1 MSENLEA
8 KPFPI
13 LKIALSVPLDAEFDY
28 LPPPNVP
35 RNVLVPGKRFE
46 VPFGRQRKVGILLS
60 LEDTSLLPPDRLRP
74 AIRLLDDNP
83 LLSAHDLELLRWAS
97 RYYHHPLGEV
107 VFAGLSALLRS
118 GGASEEK
125 GERRLIGD
133 CSPETMD
140 ALDRSPKQ
148 KALLET
154 LQLHPDGLTAIEV
167 REQGHAASARAL
179 IGKGFAEWRNEA
191 PRAIVA
197 SPKLPTQQGPRLHE
211 AQAQAVTHL
220 SSALGRFSATL
231 LFGVTGSGKTEVYLR
246 MTQEALQKGLQTLI
260 LLPEINLTPQIE
272 ARFRDRLQT
281 DIRILH
287 SGLTER
293 QRLNAWTGFQRGECQ
308 VLLGTRSALFTPAP
322 KLGLIILD
330 EEHDGSFK
338 QQEGF
343 RFSAR
348 EAAIMRGHLEGIPV
362 VMGSATPSMETLH
375 NVAKGKFHRLDLPV
389 RAGNATPPQFHVI
402 DIRAERL
409 NEGLSARLT
418 TAIRTTLAQN
428 EQVLLFVNRRG
439 FAPIMT
445 CHACGWTAACRH
457 CDTRLVTHQSEGT
470 LRCHHCGFQQPIGSS
485 CPSCG
490 GKELLLMGLGTERIE
505 EALSR
510 IFPAARTLRIDR
522 DTTRKKGQLESFL
535 DAVHSGEADILIGTQ
550 MLAKGHHFPDVTL
563 VGILDVDAGLFSND
577 FRAGERTAQLIMQ
590 VAGRAGR
597 AERPGQV
604 LLQTR
609 HPTHPLLHALIHEG
623 YEAFSSMCLR
633 EREALLL
640 PPFSHQA
647 LIRADASRR
656 ESAQDF
662 LRHVASICNEKPSHV
677 MALGP
682 VPSPLE
688 RRGNRYRWQLLLQ
701 AEHRSHLHRVLSDI
715 EQSLRNHPKRWPVRW
730 SIDVDPIDLY

>member
-1 MSENLEA
+1 
-8 KPFPI
+8 
-13 LKIALSVPLDAEFDY
+13 
-28 LPPPNVP
+28 
-35 RNVLVPGKRFE
+35 
-46 VPFGRQRKVGILLS
+46 
-60 LEDTSLLPPDRLRP
+60 
-74 AIRLLDDNP
+74 
-83 LLSAHDLELLRWAS
+83 
-97 RYYHHPLGEV
+97 
-107 VFAGLSALLRS
+107 
-118 GGASEEK
+118 
-125 GERRLIGD
+125 
-133 CSPETMD
+133 
-140 ALDRSPKQ
+140 
-148 KALLET
+148 
-154 LQLHPDGLTAIEV
+154 
-167 REQGHAASARAL
+167 
-179 IGKGFAEWRNEA
+179 
-191 PRAIVA
+191 
-197 SPKLPTQQGPRLHE
+197 
-211 AQAQAVTHL
+211 
-220 SSALGRFSATL
+220 
-231 LFGVTGSGKTEVYLR
+231 
-246 MTQEALQKGLQTLI
+246 
-260 LLPEINLTPQIE
+260 
-272 ARFRDRLQT
+272 
-281 DIRILH
+281 
-287 SGLTER
+287 
-293 QRLNAWTGFQRGECQ
+293 
-308 VLLGTRSALFTPAP
+308 
-322 KLGLIILD
+322 
-330 EEHDGSFK
+330 
-338 QQEGF
+338 
-343 RFSAR
+343 
-348 EAAIMRGHLEGIPV
+348 
-362 VMGSATPSMETLH
+362 
-375 NVAKGKFHRLDLPV
+375 
-389 RAGNATPPQFHVI
+389 
-402 DIRAERL
+402 
-409 NEGLSARLT
+409 
-418 TAIRTTLAQN
+418 
-428 EQVLLFVNRRG
+428 
-439 FAPIMT
+439 
-445 CHACGWTAACRH
+445 
-457 CDTRLVTHQSEGT
+457 
-470 LRCHHCGFQQPIGSS
+470 
-485 CPSCG
+485 
-490 GKELLLMGLGTERIE
+490 MGLGTERIE

-656 ESAQDF
+656 ENAQDF